1 MKKYTLKALKNLIE
15 SGAARDITNETN
27 IFDVLPKNYEKIG
40 YSAGMY
46 GINGGLI
53 KDENGGL
60 YVIKARNSNLFRVF

>member
-15 SGAARDITNETN
+15 SGVARDITNETN

-40 YSAGMY
+40 YSAGIY